1 MTSGGFCAQN
11 NFHDN
16 NNKFSVMMMAKYHW
30 FITIITLFVI
40 IGIVTSI
47 NAGSNPIVMFM
58 LLALNVG
65 YNYALF
71 GGAYRLERDSIKSAA
86 FQSQQ
91 YI

>member
-11 NFHDN
+11 NFHDST
-16 NNKFSVMMMAKYHW
+16 NKFSFKMAAKYHW
-30 FITIITLFVI
+30 FLTIITLFVI
-40 IGIVTSI
+40 IGMVTSI
-47 NAGSNPIVMFM
+47 NAGANPIVMVM
-58 LLALNVG
+58 LLTLNIG
-65 YNYALF
+65 YNYFLF